1 MRRERGGT
9 SGPEII
15 PHPDDIEIDPRTGA
29 VSFNGPLT
37 LDQKMAQD
45 LLVSAWPRV
54 DREMRNSP
62 GFQAKNSSRLR
73 VHAKLKRQA
82 ENFIRLVAKR
92 ASKTNS
98 WEMATPQERIDYLR
112 RTFWPTISKDV
123 PAEFVQSDCMLKL
136 YLRNWLGIEP
146 TEKEQEALLAQA
158 REACLR

>member
-1 MRRERGGT
+1 
-9 SGPEII
+9 
-15 PHPDDIEIDPRTGA
+15 
-29 VSFNGPLT
+29 
-37 LDQKMAQD
+37 
-45 LLVSAWPRV
+45 
-54 DREMRNSP
+54 MRNSP
-62 GFQAKNSSRLR
+62 GFRAKNSSVLR
-73 VHAKLKRQA
+73 NHAKLKRQA

-146 TEKEQEALLAQA
+146 TEEEQEALLAQA
-158 REACLR
+158 REACFR